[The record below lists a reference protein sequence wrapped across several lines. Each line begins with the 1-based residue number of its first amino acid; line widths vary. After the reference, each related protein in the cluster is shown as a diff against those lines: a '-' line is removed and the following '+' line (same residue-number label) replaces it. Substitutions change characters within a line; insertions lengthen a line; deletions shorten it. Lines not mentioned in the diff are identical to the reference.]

1 MKKIEV
7 IFFGLLHIK
16 KNENNKLNFRHSNDD
31 EKILIYLKNAVL
43 LNKQLKIYN
52 YKFVLLT
59 NNKDYLINLLNRID
73 EKLTIKQIKFK
84 TFVPKST
91 HFYSCH
97 FRIDVFNYLS
107 KLNNTFAILIDL
119 DVLIFKKSSELE
131 KIIKNKAGFVNDISS
146 NVIPAYGYKKILE
159 KLKLLDNKI
168 SKVEW
173 YGGDFFAGNSTFF
186 KKMYIQS
193 KKFQK
198 IFLKFNKLLTNE
210 TDELFLTCAIINIK
224 RRKLYKI
231 ENIANRKIFTRYWS
245 SEVKHYQRN
254 SNYFTKFDFLHVPAD
269 KIFLSK
275 FYNDNNLR
283 KMRIK
288 YIDYL
293 NSYIFLSKKYIKSR
307 IPSQVKTY
315 IKNFI

>member
-1 MKKIEV
+1 MKL
-7 IFFGLLHIK
+7 FFCLLHIK

-173 YGGDFFAGNSTFF
+173 YGGDFFAGNSTF
-186 KKMYIQS
+186 
-193 KKFQK
+193 
-198 IFLKFNKLLTNE
+198 LKNVHP
-210 TDELFLTCAIINIK
+210 I
-224 RRKLYKI
+224 
-231 ENIANRKIFTRYWS
+231 
-245 SEVKHYQRN
+245 
-254 SNYFTKFDFLHVPAD
+254 
-269 KIFLSK
+269 
-275 FYNDNNLR
+275 
-283 KMRIK
+283 
-288 YIDYL
+288 
-293 NSYIFLSKKYIKSR
+293 
-307 IPSQVKTY
+307 
-315 IKNFI
+315 